1 MIATSAA
8 AFLGLDHPL
17 WGSRHERS
25 GYTPWVHAETRQEPR
40 ILERADHEISRKNIP
55 ENTLKVLYRLHNSGK
70 MAYLVGGAVRDL
82 LLDRGP
88 KDFDVGTDARPG
100 EIRRLFRNSRII
112 GRRFRLAH
120 VFFQDGI
127 VEVATF
133 RREPSPED
141 QAGTGDELLITD
153 DNTYGTPREDAFR
166 RDFTINALFYSIADY
181 SVIDYVGGI
190 EDLDA
195 RLIRV
200 IGDPD
205 VRFRE
210 DPVRLLR
217 AIEFAARLGFDIEAG
232 TADGI
237 RRNKSEIMKAS
248 PARVSEEIVQLLQC
262 GHAGDALQLM
272 LDFGLLEELLPEV
285 YDMVAADERGLGK
298 FNRIPVVFDELAEE
312 GRELSEA
319 GLLAALILPSVL
331 LRRYDIEAVAGK
343 PMRRGDLELLIDEV
357 ADGFITRFSLSRART
372 ERTLGALKTFMRLCE
387 PGWSPAERRRFAV
400 RKHFDDA
407 LLLFEIVTRA
417 TGQGQEV
424 LGQWHKAARERPE
437 PVRVEP
443 RRRPRGRRRR
453 KKKR

>member
-1 MIATSAA
+1 M
-8 AFLGLDHPL
+8 D
-17 WGSRHERS
+17 
-25 GYTPWVHAETRQEPR
+25 AETRQEPR
-40 ILERADHEISRKNIP
+40 ILERPDHNVSRKNIP

-82 LLDRGP
+82 LLGRGP

-141 QAGTGDELLITD
+141 QATDGDELLITD

-166 RDFTINALFYSIADY
+166 RDFTVNALFYSIADF

-190 EDLDA
+190 ADLDDG
-195 RLIRV
+195 LIRV

-217 AIEFAARLGFDIEAG
+217 AIEFAARLGFDVEAE
-232 TADGI
+232 TAEGI
-237 RRNKSEIMKAS
+237 RRNKSEIMKAA
-248 PARVSEEIVQLLQC
+248 PARMTEEIVQLLQC

-298 FNRIPVVFDELAEE
+298 FNRIPIVFDELVEK

-319 GLLAALILPSVL
+319 GLLAALLLPTVL
-331 LRRYDIEAVAGK
+331 LRRYDVEAVGGR
-343 PMRRGDLELLIDEV
+343 PMSRRDLDVTIEEATRPFID
-357 ADGFITRFSLSRART
+357 RFSLSRART
-372 ERTLGALKTFMRLCE
+372 ERTVGALETFVRLCE
-387 PGWSPAERRRFAV
+387 PGWSPAERGRFAV

-417 TGQGQEV
+417 TGEGDEV
-424 LGQWHKAARERPE
+424 LEQWQEAARSRPA
-437 PVRVEP
+437 P
-443 RRRPRGRRRR
+443 RKPEGGRRSRRGRRRR
-453 KKKR
+453 GRRKKKRG